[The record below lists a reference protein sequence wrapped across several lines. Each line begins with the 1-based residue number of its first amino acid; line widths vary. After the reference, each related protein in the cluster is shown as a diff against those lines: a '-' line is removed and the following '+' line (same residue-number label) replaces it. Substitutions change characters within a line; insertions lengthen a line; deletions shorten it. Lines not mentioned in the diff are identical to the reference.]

1 MEWTMVGVIV
11 TVVVSVVAVMN
22 GWAILLI
29 RDLRADLRRQHQDL
43 LAVLQ
48 GYTHEEDGAAVFHQ
62 LTVSA
67 D

>member
-1 MEWTMVGVIV
+1 MGWTMVGVIV
-11 TVVVSVVAVMN
+11 SLVVSVVAVMN

-29 RDLRADLRRQHQDL
+29 RDLRADMRRQHLEL

-48 GYTHEEDGAAVFHQ
+48 GHTHDEEGAAVFHQ
-62 LTVSA
+62 LTASA

>member
-1 MEWTMVGVIV
+1 MVGVII

-29 RDLRADLRRQHQDL
+29 RDLRADMRRQHQEL

-48 GYTHEEDGAAVFHQ
+48 GHTHDEAGNAVFHQ
-62 LTVSA
+62 LTASA

>member
-11 TVVVSVVAVMN
+11 TLVVSVVAVMN

-29 RDLRADLRRQHQDL
+29 RDLRADMRRQHLEL

-48 GYTHEEDGAAVFHQ
+48 GHTHNEDGAAVFHQ
-62 LTVSA
+62 LTASA

>member
-1 MEWTMVGVIV
+1 MVGVIV
-11 TVVVSVVAVMN
+11 TLVVSVVAVMN

-29 RDLRADLRRQHQDL
+29 RDLRADMRRQHLEL

-48 GYTHEEDGAAVFHQ
+48 GHTHNEDGAAVFHQ
-62 LTVSA
+62 LTASA

>member
-11 TVVVSVVAVMN
+11 TLVVSVVAVMN
-22 GWAILLI
+22 GRAILLI
-29 RDLRADLRRQHQDL
+29 RDLRADMRRQHQEL

-48 GYTHEEDGAAVFHQ
+48 GHTHDEDGAAVFHQ
-62 LTVSA
+62 LTASA

>member
-11 TVVVSVVAVMN
+11 TLVVSVVAVMN

-29 RDLRADLRRQHQDL
+29 RDLRADMRRQHLEL

-48 GYTHEEDGAAVFHQ
+48 GHTHDEDGAAVFHQ
-62 LTVSA
+62 LTASA

>member
-1 MEWTMVGVIV
+1 MDWPMVGVII

-29 RDLRADLRRQHQDL
+29 RDLRADIRRQHQEL

-48 GYTHEEDGAAVFHQ
+48 GHTHDEDGNAVFRQ
-62 LTVSA
+62 LTASA

>member
-29 RDLRADLRRQHQDL
+29 RDLRADLRRQHTEL
-43 LAVLQ
+43 LAILQ
-48 GYTHEEDGAAVFHQ
+48 GHTHNEDGAAVFRQ
-62 LTVSA
+62 LTASA

>member
-1 MEWTMVGVIV
+1 MVGVIV
-11 TVVVSVVAVMN
+11 TLVVSVVAVMN

-29 RDLRADLRRQHQDL
+29 RDLRADMRCQHLEL

-48 GYTHEEDGAAVFHQ
+48 GHTHNEDGAAVFHQ
-62 LTVSA
+62 LPASA

>member
-22 GWAILLI
+22 GRAILLI
-29 RDLRADLRRQHQDL
+29 RDLRADMRRQHQEL
-43 LAVLQ
+43 LTVLQ
-48 GYTHEEDGAAVFHQ
+48 GHTHEEDGTAVFHQ
-62 LTVSA
+62 LTASA

>member
-11 TVVVSVVAVMN
+11 TLIVSVVAVMN

-29 RDLRADLRRQHQDL
+29 RDLRADMRRQHLEL

-48 GYTHEEDGAAVFHQ
+48 GHTHNEDGAAVFHQ
-62 LTVSA
+62 LTASA

>member
-1 MEWTMVGVIV
+1 MGWTMVGVIV
-11 TVVVSVVAVMN
+11 SLVVSVVAVMN

-29 RDLRADLRRQHQDL
+29 RDLRADMRRQHLEL

-48 GYTHEEDGAAVFHQ
+48 GHTHDEEGAAVFHQ
-62 LTVSA
+62 HTASA

>member
-11 TVVVSVVAVMN
+11 TLIVSVVSVMN

-29 RDLRADLRRQHQDL
+29 RDLRADLRRQHQVL

-48 GYTHEEDGAAVFHQ
+48 GHTHDEDDTAMSQQ
-62 LTVSA
+62 LTEST

>member
-1 MEWTMVGVIV
+1 MEWPMVGVIV
-11 TVVVSVVAVMN
+11 TVVVSVIAVMN

-29 RDLRADLRRQHQDL
+29 RDLRADMRRQRQEL

-48 GYTHEEDGAAVFHQ
+48 GRAHDETGAAVFHQ
-62 LTVSA
+62 LTASA

>member
-11 TVVVSVVAVMN
+11 TLVVSVVAVMN

-29 RDLRADLRRQHQDL
+29 RDLRADMRRQHLEL
-43 LAVLQ
+43 LTVLQ
-48 GYTHEEDGAAVFHQ
+48 GHSHNEDGAAVFHQ
-62 LTVSA
+62 LTASA